1 MSKQYEYKVED
12 IFQDIPNDP
21 ENIKMTIPPEIME
34 QVGLNTGDTVRITY
48 GDMGT
53 LILEKVDNKEKSG
66 EEDQEEQG

>member
-1 MSKQYEYKVED
+1 
-12 IFQDIPNDP
+12 
-21 ENIKMTIPPEIME
+21 MTIPPEIME
-34 QVGLNTGDTVRITY
+34 QVGLSTGDTVRITY